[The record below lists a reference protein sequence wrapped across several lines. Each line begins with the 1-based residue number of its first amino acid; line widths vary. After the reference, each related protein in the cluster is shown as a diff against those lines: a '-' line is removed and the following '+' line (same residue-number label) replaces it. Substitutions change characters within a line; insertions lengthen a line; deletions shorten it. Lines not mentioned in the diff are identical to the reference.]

1 MSWSALGLAI
11 ACASLPAEVNAQAVE
26 PQVQISLS
34 SRTLRRAI
42 AELAREAHVSIG
54 TEGTLPSLRTPELHG
69 SMSVSAALSRLLAG
83 SRFSARRVGRT
94 AWLIARTVPQPSA
107 SAAPAPALASP
118 APLPVSEPG
127 PPIIVTAPKTTRD
140 LFGLPIAMAL
150 IDLRDEPAS
159 LPDAG
164 SAWAAAQVEGLALTA
179 SGAGRNR
186 MFLRGVADS
195 PLNGESQ
202 STVAILLNS
211 ARVTYAAPDPDIRL
225 VDIDRVEVLKG
236 PQGSLYGAGTLGG
249 IYQVHTRQPQQ
260 NDASLI
266 LSGGINAVSGGD
278 LGYGGTA
285 VANLPLVD
293 DRLALRVVA
302 YGTREAGWVDTGNR
316 DDSNS
321 LSVLGS
327 RAALAFEP
335 DGGWRFDLSGLV
347 QHTNSADS
355 QYVYAEGARRRPA
368 QLPEPHDNDIALAS
382 AHATGPVGVL
392 QLTLDT
398 SHVWHEVRDTFDAT
412 IGAGAFGV
420 TDPLLLHDDRA
431 YRIWNAE
438 VRLEGELGRI
448 DWLLGL
454 ARIEAR
460 QQVLAVLETAS
471 APAAAVLDDDRRLS
485 AENALFGNAR
495 MPLGRD
501 FSLELGAR
509 LFAGM
514 VKDTRLVGGQPI
526 TRDLHRTGVTPS
538 GSLSWQPETGRL
550 VYLRYGSA
558 LRQGGVD
565 IGSNGEL
572 EEFDSDKL
580 ATLELGWREQLAV
593 SGRLDLGL
601 FATRW
606 SDMQSDVLLAS
617 GLIETTN
624 VGNGRILGMEATW
637 DQDLGANWHLAA
649 GGTLVNATL
658 VRNTSGQ
665 ELDDR
670 RLPVVPT
677 YTLRAGATHGF
688 VLGAVSASAGLQVN
702 YNGPARLSFDPLL
715 DRKMGSV
722 LTATAH
728 ASAEVDDWQ
737 VGLVIENLFGG
748 RSDTFAFGNRL
759 RILTMNQFTP
769 LRPTTV
775 TLSLAQQF

>member
-1 MSWSALGLAI
+1 MLA
-11 ACASLPAEVNAQAVE
+11 
-26 PQVQISLS
+26 
-34 SRTLRRAI
+34 TD
-42 AELAREAHVSIG
+42 
-54 TEGTLPSLRTPELHG
+54 
-69 SMSVSAALSRLLAG
+69 
-83 SRFSARRVGRT
+83 
-94 AWLIARTVPQPSA
+94 
-107 SAAPAPALASP
+107 
-118 APLPVSEPG
+118 PG

-150 IDLRDEPAS
+150 IDLRDEPEH

-164 SAWAAAQVEGLALTA
+164 SAWAAAQVEGVALTA

-195 PLNGESQ
+195 PFNGESQ
-202 STVAILLNS
+202 STVAILLDS
-211 ARVTYAAPDPDIRL
+211 ARLTYAAPDPDIRL
-225 VDIDRVEVLKG
+225 VDIDRVEILKG
-236 PQGSLYGAGTLGG
+236 PQGSLYGAGSLGG
-249 IYQVHTRQPQQ
+249 IYQVHTRQPEQEET
-260 NDASLI
+260 SLI
-266 LSGGINAVSGGD
+266 VSGGINAVAGGD

-302 YGTREAGWVDTGNR
+302 YGTSEAGWVDTGSR
-316 DDSNS
+316 ADSNS
-321 LSVLGS
+321 LSVVGS

-368 QLPEPHDNDIALAS
+368 QLPEPHDNDITLAA
-382 AHATGPVGVL
+382 AHATGPVGEM

-398 SHVWHEVRDTFDAT
+398 SYVWHEVRDTFDAT

-420 TDPLLLHDDRA
+420 VDPLLLHDDRA
-431 YRIWNAE
+431 YRIWNVEA
-438 VRLEGELGRI
+438 RLEGELGPV
-448 DWLLGL
+448 DWLMGL
-454 ARIEAR
+454 SRIEAR

-471 APAAAVLDDDRRLS
+471 APSAAVLDDDRRLS
-485 AENALFGNAR
+485 AENALFGNAQ

-501 FSLELGAR
+501 FSFEVGAR

-538 GSLSWQPETGRL
+538 ASLSWQPEIGRL

-565 IGSNGEL
+565 IGSTGEL

-580 ATLELGWREQLAV
+580 ATLELGWREQLAA
-593 SGRLDLGL
+593 SGRLELGL

-606 SDMQSDVLLAS
+606 SDVQSDVLLAS

-624 VGNGRILGMEATW
+624 VGNGRILGLEATW
-637 DQDLGANWHLAA
+637 EQDLSASWHLAA

-658 VRNTSGQ
+658 LRDTSGP

-670 RLPVVPT
+670 RLPVVPA
-677 YTLRAGATHGF
+677 YTLRAEARHSF
-688 VLGAVSASAGLQVN
+688 PLGPAAASVTVHVN
-702 YNGPARLSFDPLL
+702 YAGPARLSFDPEL
-715 DRKMGSV
+715 DRTMGSV
-722 LTATAH
+722 LTA
-728 ASAEVDDWQ
+728 SAQAQAELDSWQ
-737 VGLVIENLFGG
+737 AVLAIDNLLGG
-748 RSDTFAFGNRL
+748 HGDSFAFGNRL
-759 RILTMNQFTP
+759 RILTLEQFTP

-775 TLSLAQQF
+775 TLSLGRRY